1 VKAEQSLSEH
11 LERTAHD
18 LVLQFTAFEL
28 MHDYAALT
36 AMGSGTLWIDLASG
50 QTHHDGRKM
59 PPLVVTGILQAWL
72 RQSLAAVHTSKTG
85 TQDAALTAE
94 LTIEHYNGQ
103 RHEGRWPG
111 APGRFVECRADI
123 RCRLVV
129 DGQVGEARS
138 EELMEWPEEGA
149 A

>member
-1 VKAEQSLSEH
+1 MNAEQSLSEH
-11 LERTAHD
+11 LERTARD

-28 MHDYAALT
+28 MHDYDALA

-50 QTHHDGRKM
+50 QTHHNGRKM
-59 PPLVVTGILQAWL
+59 PPLVITARLQGWL
-72 RQSLAAVHTSKTG
+72 RESLAAAHISKTG

-94 LTIEHYNGQ
+94 LTVERYSGQ
-103 RHEGRWPG
+103 RHEGRWAG
-111 APGRFVECRADI
+111 APSRFVECRADV

-129 DGQVGEARS
+129 DGQLGEAHS
-138 EELMEWPEEGA
+138 HELMEWPEGSA